1 MEAMEAILT
10 RRSTRRFQDRKVERE
25 LLNKVLDAGRYA
37 PSGGNNQYGHFLVIE
52 NKEVM
57 DKLAVMAESAFS
69 KMEIMPDTYS
79 SLAHS
84 ITASKK
90 GGYVFHYNTPAL
102 ILYCNK
108 PTYSNNLAD
117 TGCALENMMVACN
130 ALDLG
135 SVWINQLKWLNEDPD
150 IVLYLHSLGMKED
163 ERVYGGLAIGYPD
176 TADGLPNR
184 KALERKGNFVDFIE

>member
-10 RRSTRRFQDRKVERE
+10 RRSTRKFKDRKIERE
-25 LLNKVLDAGRYA
+25 LLNKVLEAGRYA

-57 DKLAVMAESAFS
+57 DKQAVMAEASFS

-102 ILYCNK
+102 VLYCNK

-117 TGCALENMMVACN
+117 TGCALENMMIAAN

-135 SVWINQLKWLNEDPD
+135 SVWINQLKWLSEDPD
-150 IVLYLHSLGMKED
+150 IVPYLQSLGMKED
-163 ERVYGGLAIGYPD
+163 ERVFGGLAIGYPD
-176 TADGLPNR
+176 TEDGLPNR

>member
-10 RRSTRRFQDRKVERE
+10 RRSTRKFQDKKVDRE
-25 LLNKVLDAGRYA
+25 VLNQVLDAGRYA

-79 SLAHS
+79 SLAHA

-102 ILYCNK
+102 VLYCNK

-117 TGCALENMMVACN
+117 TGCALENMMIAAN

-150 IVLYLHSLGMKED
+150 IVPYLQSLGMKED

-176 TADGLPNR
+176 TEDGLPNR